1 MEKEKHRN
9 KVFYKEGI
17 KVRRCIKI
25 IVILF
30 SIGLF
35 FFPEDS
41 YALYKIE
48 KEVNGTVTVPENN
61 YCINHGFN
69 KLSDCML
76 VMENYSESTEDAK
89 SYIASKGT
97 PNFANTAPQVTYRET
112 TKEVSNSNGVIST
125 TAHFTLGSSYTF
137 NESTGM
143 FTLTNYTNNPLTE
156 EYIDYYTCG
165 GTNGT
170 STSCT
175 TMYQLKEFTTTTN
188 DNGEVT
194 YLITRAI
201 RHTYST
207 LESFDSEV
215 GLYVAEDDLGTSYYY
230 RGNVLNN
237 YVSYG
242 GYIWRI
248 IRQNG
253 NGSIRMIYS
262 GTSTSDTGSATSIG
276 TSAFNS
282 KYRDTTYVGYKYSEN
297 FILHETENA
306 SASFNQFNENVNYY
320 FGQGYE
326 FDESSKSFHLTGKM
340 IQGKW
345 SEVGEEAITSYPYT
359 CFSTESDGTC
369 TVLLNVTRYQNAYT
383 ATVIPISYSSN
394 SYEGIL
400 ENTTDSTI
408 KERIDTWYEENLLN
422 RTDENGVLWSEYLSD
437 EVFCNDRSIS
447 SGSGY
452 LLSPTTYFGPYNRLY
467 TNKSPT
473 LNCSQTV
480 DRFTVDTS
488 QGNGELDYPIGLI
501 TIDEASMA
509 GGVVNIVN
517 TGYYLYTGQIYWTLS
532 PSIFSSDYVDAILWN
547 VNSTGYLNPW
557 TWVAGSYGVRPVINL
572 SSDVMISGGD
582 GTSINPYVVTLTNG
596 QF

>member
-1 MEKEKHRN
+1 M
-9 KVFYKEGI
+9 
-17 KVRRCIKI
+17 IKI
-25 IVILF
+25 RRYVQLIIVLF
-30 SIGLF
+30 LVGFF

-48 KEVNGTVTVPENN
+48 KEVSGRITVPENN

-97 PNFANTAPQVTYRET
+97 PDFSKIAPQITYRET
-112 TKEVSNSNGVIST
+112 TTEMSNPNGVIST
-125 TAHFTLGSSYTF
+125 TAHFTLGTGYTF
-137 NESTGM
+137 NETTGR
-143 FTLTNYTNNPLTE
+143 FTLTNYNNNPLTE
-156 EYIDYYTCG
+156 EYLDYYTCG
-165 GTNGT
+165 STLGTL
-170 STSCT
+170 SSCT
-175 TMYQLKEFTTTTN
+175 TMYQVKDFTTTTN
-188 DNGEVT
+188 DNGDVT
-194 YLITRAI
+194 YKVTKAI
-201 RHTYST
+201 RHTYNTS
-207 LESFDSEV
+207 ESFDSEL
-215 GLYVAEDDLGTSYYY
+215 GLYAASDDLGTSYYY

-253 NGSIRMIYS
+253 NGTIRMIYS

-276 TSAFNS
+276 TSAYNS
-282 KYRDTTYVGYKYSEN
+282 KYRDPTYVGYKYSEN
-297 FILHETENA
+297 FSLHETENA
-306 SASFNQFNENVNYY
+306 STTYNGFNENVNYY

-326 FDESSKSFHLTGKM
+326 FDEKTKTFHLTGEV
-340 IQGKW
+340 IQGMW

-359 CFSTESDGTC
+359 CFSTESNGTC

-408 KERIDTWYEENLLN
+408 KERIDTWYEQNLLN
-422 RTDENGVLWSEYLSD
+422 RTDENGVAWSEYLSD
-437 EVFCNDRSIS
+437 EVFCNDRSIT

-452 LLSPTTYFGPYNRLY
+452 LLSPTTNFGPFGRVNN
-467 TNKSPT
+467 NKIPT
-473 LNCSQTV
+473 LSCSQPS
-480 DRFTVDTS
+480 DRFTVDES
-488 QGNGELDYPIGLI
+488 KGNGELDYPIGLI

-509 GGVVNIVN
+509 GGVFNIVN
-517 TGYYLYTGQIYWTLS
+517 TRYYLYTGQNYWTLS
-532 PSIFSSDYVDAILWN
+532 PSRFDSWIATAFVWRVSSSGSLH
-547 VNSTGYLNPW
+547 PW
-557 TWVAGSYGVRPVINL
+557 AWVANSHGVRPVINL